1 MRTASVSAVN
11 MRAVPERQAD
21 SCSGA
26 TTSRGPMNSRAYSV
40 RVRVD
45 SAVMSLQAK
54 AANAAPSLPS
64 AESSRPPA
72 I

>member
-1 MRTASVSAVN
+1 
-11 MRAVPERQAD
+11 
-21 SCSGA
+21 
-26 TTSRGPMNSRAYSV
+26 MNNRAYSV
-40 RVRVD
+40 RVRVA
-45 SAVMSLQAK
+45 SAVMSSQAK